1 MSKNSTGR
9 VLRSTAIYGVIVAIL
24 GWMIFFNDYT
34 IGDFSSF
41 LPYLPETLASMSL
54 DVILIPILVAVLVF
68 YTASLVG
75 IVFEGDFARVLVGT
89 LYAAGFACFF
99 GLILILQPGS
109 ENLNRAGYLIF
120 AAFCVLLVYN
130 TLSNLSRLK
139 DMPYLKAM
147 AISATIYIEGQILM
161 RLINPLID
169 SSGVNMAPELIQGL
183 NEFINLGVSIA
194 AVFTLFA
201 VFATSGNPYL
211 NALGGIASNY
221 LFSVSL
227 SLIGALYYG
236 FFMGGLSTYLPGIT
250 QLSPYVEWTG
260 ICIIAAL
267 IFTVMRRGMQGSILA
282 KEKMGEWKK
291 HLQQVTTYKGDHFVG
306 FTDILNDFVSRG
318 KRDMLLVKL
327 TLFLHENR
335 VNDDEI
341 SGILSD
347 LINYEDEKK
356 STISVKGQSTDIDDK
371 NKERRFNI
379 LQNTI
384 AKILPESNIV
394 MEGSTTGGLGMGL
407 GTAGPSSDGG

>member
-1 MSKNSTGR
+1 
-9 VLRSTAIYGVIVAIL
+9 
-24 GWMIFFNDYT
+24 MIFFKDYT
-34 IGDFSSF
+34 IGDFSNF
-41 LPYLPETLASMSL
+41 LPYLPEKLASMSL

-75 IVFEGDFARVLVGT
+75 IFFEGDFARVLVGT

-99 GLILILQPGS
+99 ALILILQPGM

-120 AAFCVLLVYN
+120 AAFCVLLIYN

-139 DMPYLKAM
+139 DIPSLKAM
-147 AISATIYIEGQILM
+147 GISATIYIEGQILM

-169 SSGVNMAPELIQGL
+169 SSGVNMAPELIHGL

-201 VFATSGNPYL
+201 IFSKSSNPYL
-211 NALGGIASNY
+211 NALGGLASNY

-236 FFMGGLSTYLPGIT
+236 FFMGGLSAYVPGIS
-250 QLSPYVEWTG
+250 QLSPFVEWTG

-282 KEKMGEWKK
+282 KKKMGEWKK

-306 FTDILNDFVSRG
+306 FTEILNDFVNRG
-318 KRDMLLVKL
+318 KRDTLLVKL

-335 VNDDEI
+335 VKDTEI
-341 SGILSD
+341 SGILSE
-347 LINYEDEKK
+347 LINYEEEKK
-356 STISVKGQSTDIDDK
+356 STIAVKGHSTDIYEK
-371 NKERRFNI
+371 NRERRLNI

-384 AKILPESNIV
+384 SKILPESKTV
-394 MEGSTTGGLGMGL
+394 MEGSTNGGLKTGL
-407 GTAGPSSDGG
+407 GTASPSSDVGG